1 MRFTVEIPDELLR
14 AKPSEVSAADPAA
27 PAHYT
32 GTDAQSVG
40 AAPTMGGGIALGLTP
55 DHDALSAGAAAES
68 SVAGIPQRSGGAA
81 IDGGAA
87 PK

>member
-1 MRFTVEIPDELLR
+1 MRFTTEIPDELFR
-14 AKPSEVSAADPAA
+14 AHLSEVSVTDPAA

-55 DHDALSAGAAAES
+55 DHDALSAGTAAES
-68 SVAGIPQRSGGAA
+68 SVAGIPQGTRGTA